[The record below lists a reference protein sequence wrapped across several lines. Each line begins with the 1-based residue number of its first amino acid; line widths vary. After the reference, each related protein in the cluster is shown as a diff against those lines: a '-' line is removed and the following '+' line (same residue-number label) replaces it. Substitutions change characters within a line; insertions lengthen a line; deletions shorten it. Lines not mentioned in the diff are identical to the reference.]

1 MNSSRKLLMFAISM
15 IFFVFGIT
23 SVFSNDKLDLTEL
36 RYLDDKD
43 IEERKL
49 GEEKLGGGE
58 GELYNCTDD
67 TCEIKN
73 TNCSGT
79 TPDAQGV
86 YHNCA
91 CNKTHTSAIDKDS
104 TSKKCIFTQKKQ
116 LTAFLL
122 ELFVGFGAGHFYR
135 HHYLMASLK
144 LVAFVFGI
152 YVICLF
158 PLTAKCVTDCCDS
171 DCLVVLV
178 SILFYLYAL
187 GLAFWYIWDLVYF
200 GKNKYPD
207 LTHGEKIKFLP
218 W

>member
-1 MNSSRKLLMFAISM
+1 MKKKIDCATENMKC
-15 IFFVFGIT
+15 
-23 SVFSNDKLDLTEL
+23 NLDFT
-36 RYLDDKD
+36 
-43 IEERKL
+43 
-49 GEEKLGGGE
+49 
-58 GELYNCTDD
+58 NCTCKDGYI
-67 TCEIKN
+67 T
-73 TNCSGT
+73 
-79 TPDAQGV
+79 
-86 YHNCA
+86 Y
-91 CNKTHTSAIDKDS
+91 KDS
-104 TSKKCIFTQKKQ
+104 KYCELHQKKKQ

-187 GLAFWYIWDLVYF
+187 GLAVWYIWDLVYF
-200 GKNKYPD
+200 GKNKYKDCSNGNDKCID
-207 LTHGEKIKFLP
+207 LIH

>member
-1 MNSSRKLLMFAISM
+1 MKTSKNLLILVLFSFFLIIGFSSVYSTEQKISNSF
-15 IFFVFGIT
+15 
-23 SVFSNDKLDLTEL
+23 
-36 RYLDDKD
+36 RYLEDEDLDSTD
-43 IEERKL
+43 IL
-49 GEEKLGGGE
+49 GEENKTIYYDCSDE
-58 GELYNCTDD
+58 EKKKNCATENMKCNSDFTNCTCKDGYI
-67 TCEIKN
+67 TI
-73 TNCSGT
+73 
-79 TPDAQGV
+79 
-86 YHNCA
+86 
-91 CNKTHTSAIDKDS
+91 KDS
-104 TSKKCIFTQKKQ
+104 KYCELHQKKKQ

-187 GLAFWYIWDLVYF
+187 GLAVWYIWDLVYF
-200 GKNKYPD
+200 GKNKYKDCSNGNDKCID
-207 LTHGEKIKFLP
+207 LIH

>member
-1 MNSSRKLLMFAISM
+1 MKGSQKIFLFGAFLFFLAMGSSFVYSSESSNSNS
-15 IFFVFGIT
+15 
-23 SVFSNDKLDLTEL
+23 L
-36 RYLDDKD
+36 RYLEDED
-43 IEERKL
+43 IELRQLEDSKDQ
-49 GEEKLGGGE
+49 K
-58 GELYNCTDD
+58 Y
-67 TCEIKN
+67 
-73 TNCSGT
+73 NCSGEI
-79 TPDAQGV
+79 A
-86 YHNCA
+86 A
-91 CNKTHTSAIDKDS
+91 KCNIEHMDCKNENQECTCKAEYATAPNGSRY
-104 TSKKCIFTQKKQ
+104 CEVERKKQ

-135 HHYLMASLK
+135 HDYLMASLK

-178 SILFYLYAL
+178 SIIFYLYAL

-200 GKNKYPD
+200 GKNYYPD
-207 LTHGEKIKFLP
+207 KSHKDFEIDLQH

>member
-1 MNSSRKLLMFAISM
+1 MKGSQKILLFGAFLFFLAIGSSFVYSSETSKSNS
-15 IFFVFGIT
+15 
-23 SVFSNDKLDLTEL
+23 L
-36 RYLDDKD
+36 RYLEDED
-43 IEERKL
+43 IELRQLEDLKDQ
-49 GEEKLGGGE
+49 K
-58 GELYNCTDD
+58 YNCKDD
-67 TCEIKN
+67 NLTKCNTEHMDCNEDKSECSCKAEYASDPNGSRYCE
-73 TNCSGT
+73 
-79 TPDAQGV
+79 V
-86 YHNCA
+86 ER
-91 CNKTHTSAIDKDS
+91 
-104 TSKKCIFTQKKQ
+104 KKQ

-135 HHYLMASLK
+135 HDYLMASLK

-178 SILFYLYAL
+178 SIIFYLYAL

-200 GKNKYPD
+200 GKNYYPD
-207 LTHGEKIKFLP
+207 KSHKDFEIDLQH

>member
-1 MNSSRKLLMFAISM
+1 MNTSRRLFILTMILFLLSIVISSVYSSEEKNF
-15 IFFVFGIT
+15 
-23 SVFSNDKLDLTEL
+23 
-36 RYLDDKD
+36 RYL
-43 IEERKL
+43 EED
-49 GEEKLGGGE
+49 EEKEENESDKNKL
-58 GELYNCTDD
+58 T
-67 TCEIKN
+67 KN
-73 TNCSGT
+73 TVHDCTGENKDRCVFENM
-79 TPDAQGV
+79 D
-86 YHNCA
+86 
-91 CNKTHTSAIDKDS
+91 CNDTNTSCVCKEHYVDGEKYCEY
-104 TSKKCIFTQKKQ
+104 KQKKKQ

-200 GKNKYPD
+200 GKNKYKDCTHKDHCID
-207 LTHGEKIKFLP
+207 LIH

>member
-1 MNSSRKLLMFAISM
+1 MKGSQQILLFGAFLFFLAMGSSFVYSSENSN
-15 IFFVFGIT
+15 
-23 SVFSNDKLDLTEL
+23 SNSL
-36 RYLDDKD
+36 RYLEDED
-43 IEERKL
+43 IELRQLEDSKDQ
-49 GEEKLGGGE
+49 K
-58 GELYNCTDD
+58 YNCSSAEIAAKCNTEHMDCNNEKTECSCKAEYATDPNGSRY
-67 TCEIKN
+67 CE
-73 TNCSGT
+73 
-79 TPDAQGV
+79 V
-86 YHNCA
+86 ER
-91 CNKTHTSAIDKDS
+91 
-104 TSKKCIFTQKKQ
+104 KKQ

-135 HHYLMASLK
+135 HDYLMASLK

-178 SILFYLYAL
+178 SIIFYLYAL

-200 GKNKYPD
+200 GKNYYPD
-207 LTHGEKIKFLP
+207 KSHKDFEIDLQH

>member
-1 MNSSRKLLMFAISM
+1 MNSSRKILLIAMILFLFSFALSSDNSDESPT
-15 IFFVFGIT
+15 F
-23 SVFSNDKLDLTEL
+23 
-36 RYLDDKD
+36 RYLEDENETDNNTTEKIDCSNTSILYDKCIID
-43 IEERKL
+43 HMDCNADFTE
-49 GEEKLGGGE
+49 
-58 GELYNCTDD
+58 CTCKKEY
-67 TCEIKN
+67 T
-73 TNCSGT
+73 
-79 TPDAQGV
+79 QL
-86 YHNCA
+86 
-91 CNKTHTSAIDKDS
+91 S
-104 TSKKCIFTQKKQ
+104 TSDKFCDVKKKKQ

-200 GKNKYPD
+200 GKNKYKDCREKDECID
-207 LTHGEKIKFLP
+207 LLH

>member
-1 MNSSRKLLMFAISM
+1 MKGSQKILLFVAFLFFLAMGSSFVYSSESSNSNS
-15 IFFVFGIT
+15 
-23 SVFSNDKLDLTEL
+23 L
-36 RYLDDKD
+36 RYLEDED
-43 IEERKL
+43 IELRQLEDLKDQ
-49 GEEKLGGGE
+49 K
-58 GELYNCTDD
+58 YNCSSGEIAPKCNIEHMDCKNENQECTCKAEYATDPNGSRY
-67 TCEIKN
+67 CE
-73 TNCSGT
+73 
-79 TPDAQGV
+79 V
-86 YHNCA
+86 ER
-91 CNKTHTSAIDKDS
+91 
-104 TSKKCIFTQKKQ
+104 KKQ

-135 HHYLMASLK
+135 HDYLMASLK

-178 SILFYLYAL
+178 SIIFYLYAL

-200 GKNKYPD
+200 GKNYYPD
-207 LTHGEKIKFLP
+207 KSHKDFTIDLQH

>member
-1 MNSSRKLLMFAISM
+1 MKASQKILLFGAFLFFLAMGSSFVYSSESPNSNSLKYLEDEDI
-15 IFFVFGIT
+15 
-23 SVFSNDKLDLTEL
+23 EL
-36 RYLDDKD
+36 RQLEDSKD
-43 IEERKL
+43 
-49 GEEKLGGGE
+49 EK
-58 GELYNCTDD
+58 YNCQTEEAKCNPEHMNCNQDKSEC
-67 TCEIKN
+67 TCKAEYATEKGGSKYCEIER
-73 TNCSGT
+73 
-79 TPDAQGV
+79 
-86 YHNCA
+86 
-91 CNKTHTSAIDKDS
+91 
-104 TSKKCIFTQKKQ
+104 KKQ

-135 HHYLMASLK
+135 HDYLMASLK

-178 SILFYLYAL
+178 SIIFYLYAL

-207 LTHGEKIKFLP
+207 KSHGNMEIDLQH

>member
-1 MNSSRKLLMFAISM
+1 MQSSKKLLLLGSFLFFLSLVISTVYSSEN
-15 IFFVFGIT
+15 INSN
-23 SVFSNDKLDLTEL
+23 SV
-36 RYLDDKD
+36 RYLEDEDIKLRELEEQKTYNCSNASPTKEKCVFENMDCKD
-43 IEERKL
+43 NNQTCTCKKGFATL
-49 GEEKLGGGE
+49 GSEEK
-58 GELYNCTDD
+58 YCD
-67 TCEIKN
+67 IK
-73 TNCSGT
+73 
-79 TPDAQGV
+79 
-86 YHNCA
+86 
-91 CNKTHTSAIDKDS
+91 
-104 TSKKCIFTQKKQ
+104 QKKQ

-178 SILFYLYAL
+178 SIIFYLYAL

-207 LTHGEKIKFLP
+207 CSHDNYEIDLEH

>member
-1 MNSSRKLLMFAISM
+1 MRGSQKILLFGAFLFFLTLGSSFVYSSENSN
-15 IFFVFGIT
+15 
-23 SVFSNDKLDLTEL
+23 SNSLKYLEDEDIEL
-36 RYLDDKD
+36 RELEESKDQKYNCADNSTKCNLDHMNCNDDKS
-43 IEERKL
+43 ECTCKAEYATEPNGSKYCEVER
-49 GEEKLGGGE
+49 
-58 GELYNCTDD
+58 
-67 TCEIKN
+67 
-73 TNCSGT
+73 
-79 TPDAQGV
+79 
-86 YHNCA
+86 
-91 CNKTHTSAIDKDS
+91 
-104 TSKKCIFTQKKQ
+104 KKQ

-178 SILFYLYAL
+178 SIIFYLYAA
-187 GLAFWYIWDLVYF
+187 GLATWYIFDLVYF

-207 LTHGEKIKFLP
+207 LTHGYEIDLQH

>member
-1 MNSSRKLLMFAISM
+1 MF
-15 IFFVFGIT
+15 
-23 SVFSNDKLDLTEL
+23 
-36 RYLDDKD
+36 
-43 IEERKL
+43 
-49 GEEKLGGGE
+49 
-58 GELYNCTDD
+58 
-67 TCEIKN
+67 
-73 TNCSGT
+73 
-79 TPDAQGV
+79 
-86 YHNCA
+86 
-91 CNKTHTSAIDKDS
+91 
-104 TSKKCIFTQKKQ
+104 TSKKLLIFTILSFFLSIEISSAISKEKANSNSFRYLEDEDIEKRLLEEETDKNETYINCTQETCELDHMNCKENNLEYCICKEDYASIKSEPKKCSIQRKKQ

-178 SILFYLYAL
+178 SIIFYLYAA
-187 GLAFWYIWDLVYF
+187 GLATWYIFDLVYF
-200 GKNKYPD
+200 GKNKWKD
-207 LTHGEKIKFLP
+207 CSHDEEILFKP

>member
-1 MNSSRKLLMFAISM
+1 MNTSRKLFILTMILFFLSIVIS
-15 IFFVFGIT
+15 
-23 SVFSNDKLDLTEL
+23 SVYSSEEKNFRYLEEDEEKEENESDKEKLTE
-36 RYLDDKD
+36 KK
-43 IEERKL
+43 E
-49 GEEKLGGGE
+49 
-58 GELYNCTDD
+58 YNCVVNKSLCVLENMNCTND
-67 TCEIKN
+67 TNTSCVCKENYVNGKEKFCEYK
-73 TNCSGT
+73 
-79 TPDAQGV
+79 Q
-86 YHNCA
+86 
-91 CNKTHTSAIDKDS
+91 K
-104 TSKKCIFTQKKQ
+104 KKQ

-200 GKNKYPD
+200 GKNKYKDCTHKD
-207 LTHGEKIKFLP
+207 LCIDLIH

>member
-1 MNSSRKLLMFAISM
+1 MKGSQQILLFGAFLFFLAMGSSFVYSSENSN
-15 IFFVFGIT
+15 
-23 SVFSNDKLDLTEL
+23 SNSL
-36 RYLDDKD
+36 RYLEDED
-43 IEERKL
+43 IELRQLEDSKDQ
-49 GEEKLGGGE
+49 K
-58 GELYNCTDD
+58 Y
-67 TCEIKN
+67 
-73 TNCSGT
+73 NCSGEI
-79 TPDAQGV
+79 A
-86 YHNCA
+86 A
-91 CNKTHTSAIDKDS
+91 KCNIEHMDCKNENQECTCKAEYATDPNGSRY
-104 TSKKCIFTQKKQ
+104 CEVERKKQ

-135 HHYLMASLK
+135 HDYLMASLK

-178 SILFYLYAL
+178 SIIFYIYAL

-200 GKNKYPD
+200 GKNYYPD
-207 LTHGEKIKFLP
+207 KSHKDFEIDLQH

>member
-1 MNSSRKLLMFAISM
+1 MQRRLLILTIILFFLSIVISSVYSSEDKNFRYLEDGEKEEKESDKNNSSK
-15 IFFVFGIT
+15 
-23 SVFSNDKLDLTEL
+23 NK
-36 RYLDDKD
+36 K
-43 IEERKL
+43 
-49 GEEKLGGGE
+49 
-58 GELYNCTDD
+58 YNCT
-67 TCEIKN
+67 
-73 TNCSGT
+73 G
-79 TPDAQGV
+79 
-86 YHNCA
+86 
-91 CNKTHTSAIDKDS
+91 KDMD
-104 TSKKCIFTQKKQ
+104 KCIIENMNCTDETNTSCECKENYVDGKYKVCEFKQKKKQ

-200 GKNKYPD
+200 GKNKYKDCSHKDVCID
-207 LTHGEKIKFLP
+207 LIH

>member
-1 MNSSRKLLMFAISM
+1 MKTSKNLLILVLFSFFLIIGFSSVYSTEQKISNSF
-15 IFFVFGIT
+15 
-23 SVFSNDKLDLTEL
+23 
-36 RYLDDKD
+36 RYLEDEDLDSTD
-43 IEERKL
+43 IL
-49 GEEKLGGGE
+49 GEENKTIYYDCSDEKKIDCATENMKCNLDFT
-58 GELYNCTDD
+58 NCTCKDGYI
-67 TCEIKN
+67 T
-73 TNCSGT
+73 
-79 TPDAQGV
+79 
-86 YHNCA
+86 Y
-91 CNKTHTSAIDKDS
+91 KDS
-104 TSKKCIFTQKKQ
+104 KYCELHQKKKQ

-187 GLAFWYIWDLVYF
+187 GLAVWYIWDLVYF
-200 GKNKYPD
+200 GKNKYKDCSNGNDKCID
-207 LTHGEKIKFLP
+207 LIH

>member
-1 MNSSRKLLMFAISM
+1 MKTSKNLLILVLFSFFLIIGFSSVYSTEQKISNSF
-15 IFFVFGIT
+15 
-23 SVFSNDKLDLTEL
+23 
-36 RYLDDKD
+36 RYLEDEDLGSTD
-43 IEERKL
+43 VL
-49 GEEKLGGGE
+49 GEENKTIYYDCSDEKKIDCATENMKCNLDFT
-58 GELYNCTDD
+58 NCTCKDGYI
-67 TCEIKN
+67 T
-73 TNCSGT
+73 
-79 TPDAQGV
+79 
-86 YHNCA
+86 Y
-91 CNKTHTSAIDKDS
+91 KDS
-104 TSKKCIFTQKKQ
+104 KYCELHQKKKQ

-187 GLAFWYIWDLVYF
+187 GLAVWYIWDLVYF
-200 GKNKYPD
+200 GKNKYKDCSNGNDKCID
-207 LTHGEKIKFLP
+207 LIH

>member
-1 MNSSRKLLMFAISM
+1 MKGSQKILLFGVFLFFLAMGSSFVYSSESSKSNS
-15 IFFVFGIT
+15 
-23 SVFSNDKLDLTEL
+23 L
-36 RYLDDKD
+36 RYLEDED
-43 IEERKL
+43 IELRELEDSKDQKFDCSSVENSTKCNFEHMDCNDLKTECSCKAEYANDPKGSKYCDVER
-49 GEEKLGGGE
+49 
-58 GELYNCTDD
+58 
-67 TCEIKN
+67 
-73 TNCSGT
+73 
-79 TPDAQGV
+79 
-86 YHNCA
+86 
-91 CNKTHTSAIDKDS
+91 
-104 TSKKCIFTQKKQ
+104 KKQ

-135 HHYLMASLK
+135 HDYLMASLK

-178 SILFYLYAL
+178 SIIFYLYAL

-207 LTHGEKIKFLP
+207 RSHEGLEIDLQH